1 MVKAEGLDLEFVR
14 DASRPSEVPTNS
26 EREGDVNG
34 SNGVTQSD
42 VGTQLDE
49 ASPSS
54 DSSNAETKAGM
65 DISENNLAI
74 GGWTSDDF

>member
-34 SNGVTQSD
+34 SNGVTWSD
-42 VGTQLDE
+42 VGTQSDE

-54 DSSNAETKAGM
+54 DNSNGETEAGM
-65 DISENNLAI
+65 DISKSSSHW
-74 GGWTSDDF
+74 GSDQ

>member
-34 SNGVTQSD
+34 SNGVTWSD
-42 VGTQLDE
+42 VGTQSDE

-54 DSSNAETKAGM
+54 DNSNGEAEAGM
-65 DISENNLAI
+65 DISKSSSHW
-74 GGWTSDDF
+74 GSDQ